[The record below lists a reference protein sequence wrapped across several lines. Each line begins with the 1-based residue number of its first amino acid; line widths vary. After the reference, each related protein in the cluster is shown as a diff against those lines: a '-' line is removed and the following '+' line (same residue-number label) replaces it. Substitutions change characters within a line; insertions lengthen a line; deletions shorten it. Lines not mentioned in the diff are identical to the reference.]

1 MFIIVK
7 NILSFLT
14 MKRDSFGITKKKILK
29 VNLLIPVIL
38 LSLHLFELIKREPLG
53 VFM

>member
-7 NILSFLT
+7 NILFFLT
-14 MKRDSFGITKKKILK
+14 MKRDSFGITKKILK

-38 LSLHLFELIKREPLG
+38 SLHLFEFIKREPLG